1 MRRKE
6 RELEREKVF
15 LLFSFD
21 FFFNQGPR
29 LSERFCVPFV
39 TAILRSRGLEMK
51 RRRLRGGLCVC
62 VSGPAPLVTKRER

>member
-21 FFFNQGPR
+21 FFLNQGPR

-51 RRRLRGGLCVC
+51 
-62 VSGPAPLVTKRER
+62 